1 MGKSQEL
8 YCCLCCYLG
17 GCNDLASLDGGEEV
31 FDDDELFEEDLEKIH
46 LVLTGKIAGQLQD
59 WVKNVQDGCGSC
71 N

>member
-17 GCNDLASLDGGEEV
+17 EDDDLASLDGGEEV
-31 FDDDELFEEDLEKIH
+31 FDDDELFEEDLGKKH
-46 LVLTGKIAGQLQD
+46 LVLTGKIAGQSQD
-59 WVKNVQDGCGSC
+59 LVRNVLDGCGSC

>member
-17 GCNDLASLDGGEEV
+17 GYDDLASLDGGEEV

-59 WVKNVQDGCGSC
+59 WVKNVLDGSGSC